1 MENDVIRT
9 YVRER
14 YADVVKPS
22 ADEAGCCAP
31 KPSPAQSSPAKSSSG
46 TGCCAPGGTAAGVLG
61 YSDEERALAPDGADL
76 GLGCGNPNAIAGLKT
91 GDVVLDLGSG
101 AGFDVFIAAKAV
113 GATGRVLGVDMTPDM
128 LNQARQNARKIGAD
142 NVEFRLGEIEHLPV
156 ADGTVDAI
164 MSNCVINLSPDKAQ
178 VFRDAH
184 RVLKT
189 GGRLAISDV
198 VATAPLPE
206 GIRDDKQFIAGCMG
220 GCELIEDMERMLKDA
235 GFSSISI
242 DVNEASRAFIKDW
255 APGTGVEA
263 YVASAVITAV
273 KP

>member
-1 MENDVIRT
+1 MEHDVIRT
-9 YVRER
+9 FVRER
-14 YADVVKPS
+14 YAEVVKPS
-22 ADEAGCCAP
+22 AKEAGCCAP
-31 KPSPAQSSPAKSSSG
+31 QSSSPETSAG

-76 GLGCGNPNAIAGLKT
+76 GLGCGNPNAIAELKA
-91 GDVVLDLGSG
+91 GEVVLDLGSG
-101 AGFDVFIAAKAV
+101 AGFDAFIAAKAV
-113 GATGRVLGVDMTPDM
+113 GETGRVIGVDMTPDM
-128 LNQARQNARKIGAD
+128 LIQARENARKVGAE

-164 MSNCVINLSPDKAQ
+164 MSNCVINLSPAKAQ
-178 VFRDAH
+178 VFRDAY
-184 RVLKT
+184 RVLKP

-206 GIRDDKQFIAGCMG
+206 SLRDDKHFIAGCMG
-220 GCELIEDMERMLKDA
+220 GCERVEDMERMLADA

-242 DVNEASRAFIKDW
+242 DVNEASREFIKEW
-255 APGTGVEA
+255 APGSGVEA
-263 YVASAVITAV
+263 YVASAVIKAV